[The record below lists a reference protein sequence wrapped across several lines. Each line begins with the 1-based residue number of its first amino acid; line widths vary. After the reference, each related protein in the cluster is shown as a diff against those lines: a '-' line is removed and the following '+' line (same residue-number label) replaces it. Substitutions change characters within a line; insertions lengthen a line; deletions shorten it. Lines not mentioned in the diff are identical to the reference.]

1 MLKIPTDNKIAV
13 TYEFVEAE
21 NYLSKAFLLKPAPPP
36 PPPLLPLGRSA
47 VPVYSLVG
55 PCFEATLQGTQDVK
69 TSNSLLLLY
78 RGQRAEKYRGYSYSI
93 G

>member
-21 NYLSKAFLLKPAPPP
+21 NYLSKAFLLKLA

-47 VPVYSLVG
+47 IPVYSLVG
-55 PCFEATLQGTQDVK
+55 PCL
-69 TSNSLLLLY
+69 
-78 RGQRAEKYRGYSYSI
+78 
-93 G
+93 

>member
-21 NYLSKAFLLKPAPPP
+21 NYLSKAFLLKPAP
-36 PPPLLPLGRSA
+36 LLPLGRSA

-55 PCFEATLQGTQDVK
+55 PCLW
-69 TSNSLLLLY
+69 
-78 RGQRAEKYRGYSYSI
+78 SYI
-93 G
+93 TGDPGCENEQ